1 VKEVLSDIERW
12 RARGEKFA
20 LATVIATRRSAPR
33 PVGAKLAI
41 SESGEMA
48 GSVSG
53 GCVESDVYE
62 HACEVLEDS
71 KPQLLS
77 YGISDDLAFSVG
89 LPCGGEIDVFVEHAP
104 EELVERLLGIIESEE
119 RAVLFTVVEGE
130 PLGAE
135 LLVTEAGETFGP
147 GPAELAGR
155 VDELLRKGHN
165 TLLELDE
172 GQKVFAEI
180 YGPAPRLLV
189 IGAVDTAEA
198 LCAAAK
204 QLGWQTIVAD
214 ARGKFA
220 TKERIPSADELLVAW
235 PQDAIDQ
242 VQPDY
247 QTAVVVLTHDDKF
260 DVPAIQGALATE
272 AFYIGALGS
281 RRNQERRRERL
292 LEAGVEESAFARVS
306 GPTGLDIGADT
317 PAETALS
324 ILGEI
329 LATRAGRDG
338 GFLRDSKARIHVEE
352 PQERAEALARDSAG

>member
-1 VKEVLSDIERW
+1 VKEVLPDIERW

-62 HACEVLEDS
+62 HACEVLDGS
-71 KPQLLS
+71 QPQLLS

-89 LPCGGEIDVFVEHAP
+89 LPCGGEIDVFVERTP
-104 EELVERLLGIIESEE
+104 EPLVEQLLQTIATEE

-130 PLGAE
+130 QLGAE
-135 LLVTEAGETFGP
+135 LLVSEAGETFGE
-147 GPAELAGR
+147 GPEELPGR
-155 VDELLRKGHN
+155 VGELLRKGRN

-172 GQKVFAEI
+172 GGKVFAEI
-180 YGPAPRLLV
+180 YGPAPRLLI

-198 LCAAAK
+198 LCSAAK
-204 QLGWQTIVAD
+204 QLGWRTIVAD

-235 PQDAIDQ
+235 PQDAIDR

-292 LEAGVEESAFARVS
+292 LEAGVEEDQFQRVS

-338 GFLRDSKARIHVEE
+338 GFLRDSKTRIHVEQ
-352 PQERAEALARDSAG
+352 PQPA

>member
-1 VKEVLSDIERW
+1 LKEVLPDIERW

-20 LATVIATRRSAPR
+20 IATVIATRRSAPR
-33 PVGAKLAI
+33 PVGAKLAV

-62 HACEVLEDS
+62 HACEVLAGS
-71 KPQLLS
+71 QPQLLS

-104 EELVERLLGIIESEE
+104 EELVERLLQVIGTEA

-135 LLVTEAGETFGP
+135 LLVTEAGETFGE
-147 GPAELAGR
+147 GPDELAGR
-155 VDELLRKGHN
+155 VGELLRRGRN
-165 TLLELDE
+165 TLLEVDAGL
-172 GQKVFAEI
+172 KVFAEI

-189 IGAVDTAEA
+189 VGAVDTADA

-204 QLGWQTIVAD
+204 QLGWRTIVAD

-220 TKERIPSADELLVAW
+220 TKERIPNADELLVSW
-235 PQDAIDQ
+235 PEDAIAQ

-260 DVPAIQGALATE
+260 DVPALKGALETE

-292 LEAGVEESAFARVS
+292 LEAGVEEQQFGRIS

-338 GFLRDSKARIHVEE
+338 GFLRDSKTRIHVEAPRE
-352 PQERAEALARDSAG
+352 NADALARD

>member
-1 VKEVLSDIERW
+1 MKEVLPDIERW
-12 RARGEKFA
+12 RARGERFA

-33 PVGAKLAI
+33 PVGSKFAV

-53 GCVESDVYE
+53 GCVESDVYD
-62 HACEVLEDS
+62 HACEVLGGS
-71 KPQLLS
+71 RPQFLS
-77 YGISDDLAFSVG
+77 YGIADDLAFSVG
-89 LPCGGEIDVFVEHAP
+89 LPCGGEIDVFVETAP
-104 EELVERLLGIIESEE
+104 DGLVERLLRVVETEE

-135 LLVTEAGETFGP
+135 LLVTEVGEQLGTGP
-147 GPAELAGR
+147 HELPPR
-155 VDELLRKGHN
+155 VDELLRKGRN
-165 TLLELDE
+165 TLLELDD
-172 GQKVFAEI
+172 GRKVFAEI

-198 LCAAAK
+198 LCGAAK
-204 QLGWQTIVAD
+204 QLGWRTIVAD

-220 TKERIPSADELLVAW
+220 TKERIPSADELLVSW
-235 PQDAIDQ
+235 PEDAIAK

-260 DVPAIQGALATE
+260 DVPAIKGALATE

-292 LEAGVEESAFARVS
+292 LEAGVEERELSRVS
-306 GPTGLDIGADT
+306 GPTGLDIGADS

-329 LATRAGRDG
+329 LATRAGREG
-338 GFLRDSKARIHVEE
+338 GFLRNSASRIHVEE
-352 PQERAEALARDSAG
+352 PQPAETH